1 MKQKIIEGK
10 ASYERIGEELRSFGA
25 KKYLLVY
32 TNAAKKL
39 PVWEYLTSLDVP
51 SVLFS
56 GFTPNPKYEEIVTGV
71 DLFRTEGCDGVVAI
85 GGGSAIDV
93 AKCIKLYCKM
103 TEDKLYLEQEYTDT
117 EIPLVAMPTTAGTG
131 SESTPFSVIYY
142 KGEKQSVHHS
152 SILPDVAILD
162 PDALKGLPVY
172 QKKCTVLD
180 ALCQAIESWWSVRS
194 TEESR
199 SYAKEAVEKIRDS
212 IYEYVE
218 QNTERARG
226 EIMSA
231 SNLAGRAIAITATT
245 APHAMSYKL
254 TTVYG
259 LPHGH
264 SVAISLPRVWRYML
278 AHPERCTDKRGADY
292 LFGVF
297 GEIANAL
304 GYKDA
309 VSAVNGFEDMLKR
322 LDIRYPMENDKDA
335 KAEYFADSV
344 NVERLGNNPVSL
356 DSEALFNLY
365 KGMFIE

>member
-1 MKQKIIEGK
+1 MKQRIIEGK
-10 ASYERIGEELRSFGA
+10 ASYEKIGEILRELGV

-32 TNAAKKL
+32 TNSAKKL
-39 PVWEYLTSLDVP
+39 PVWEYLTSLGIP
-51 SVLFS
+51 SALFS
-56 GFTPNPKYEEIVTGV
+56 GFTPNPKYEEIVTGI
-71 DLFRTEGCDGVVAI
+71 DLFNAEGCDAVVAV

-103 TEDKLYLEQEYTDT
+103 PTDRLYLEQEYTDT
-117 EIPLVAMPTTAGTG
+117 GIPFVAMPTTAGTG

-152 SILPDVAILD
+152 SILPNVAVLD
-162 PDALKGLPVY
+162 PDVLTSLPVY

-199 SYAKEAVEKIRDS
+199 AYAKEAVEKISDN
-212 IYEYVE
+212 IYEYAE
-218 QNTERARG
+218 QNTERARD

-254 TTVYG
+254 TTIYG

-278 AHPERCTDKRGADY
+278 SHPERCTDKRGADY

-297 GEIANAL
+297 GKIANAL
-304 GYKDA
+304 GYKTAEDA
-309 VSAVNGFEDMLKR
+309 VEGFEAMLDR
-322 LDIRYPMENDKDA
+322 LEIRYPTEGDKETRA
-335 KAEYFADSV
+335 QYFADSV

-356 DSEALFNLY
+356 DSESLFNLY
-365 KGMFIE
+365 LEMFI